1 MTSEAQKKKFE
12 NCYKSGHL
20 NRYTCEF
27 DVLPNILPELYA
39 KGVIDNYEMTHPSE
53 WRNILKEKGIKS
65 DFGIDEIT
73 VEEEV
78 KDGETRFIYTFPEPL
93 VAPNCY
99 FSILVFDK
107 NKDWRYFTLEK
118 DNKFYPC
125 PDVLID
131 NLALVC
137 GQKGYEHE
145 HYSRWCTLELDD
157 FKRHVQEI
165 IDNKPY
171 NKCEEG
177 IKFFDPNKL
186 VEFKIKMEVYEALG
200 LEDEFKKD
208 NCSIF

>member
-1 MTSEAQKKKFE
+1 MTSEGQKKKFDE
-12 NCYKSGHL
+12 CYKSGHL

-93 VAPNCY
+93 VVPNCY

-107 NKDWRYFTLEK
+107 NKEWRYFTLEK
-118 DNKFYPC
+118 DTKIFPC
-125 PDVLID
+125 PDVLTD
-131 NLALVC
+131 NLALVLAL
-137 GQKGYEHE
+137 
-145 HYSRWCTLELDD
+145 STLPAPSALGNP
-157 FKRHVQEI
+157 VTPVTTTVGLQV
-165 IDNKPY
+165 
-171 NKCEEG
+171 
-177 IKFFDPNKL
+177 L
-186 VEFKIKMEVYEALG
+186 FKIASL
-200 LEDEFKKD
+200 
-208 NCSIF
+208 

>member
-1 MTSEAQKKKFE
+1 MTSEGQKKKFDE
-12 NCYKSGHL
+12 CYKSGHL
-20 NRYTCEF
+20 NRYTWEF

-107 NKDWRYFTLEK
+107 NKEWRYFTLEK
-118 DNKFYPC
+118 DTKIFPC
-125 PDVLID
+125 PDVLTD

-137 GQKGYEHE
+137 GQNGYEHVN
-145 HYSRWCTLELDD
+145 YSRWSNLELDD
-157 FKRHVQEI
+157 FKRNVQEI

-171 NKCEEG
+171 NRYEEG
-177 IKFFDPNKL
+177 IKFLDPYKIL
-186 VEFKIKMEVYEALG
+186 EFKIKMEVYEALG